1 MDGNKLKHKFV
12 KKEKKLETND
22 WVRSVFDGERVWVR
36 SVSRYA
42 EMHRGGLY
50 PVGTVDGVNV
60 NYEQPPEISPVEEV
74 STERVVTMNE
84 LNTYGD
90 RIEELKGVIK
100 ADMVKKL
107 AQQLLENGFV
117 ESVEVIEPSNFS
129 TKIKMRIKAKK
140 LIQ

>member
-22 WVRSVFDGERVWVR
+22 WIRSF
-36 SVSRYA
+36 SRYA

-60 NYEQPPEISPVEEV
+60 NYEQPPARFEVSPVEEV
-74 STERVVTMNE
+74 SMERVVTMNE

-107 AQQLLENGFV
+107 AQHLLENGFV
-117 ESVEVIEPSNFS
+117 ESVEAIVPSDFS

>member
-12 KKEKKLETND
+12 KKEKQLETND
-22 WVRSVFDGERVWVR
+22 WVRSA
-36 SVSRYA
+36 SRYA

-60 NYEQPPEISPVEEV
+60 NYEQPPARFEVSPVEEV
-74 STERVVTMNE
+74 SMERVVTMNE

-107 AQQLLENGFV
+107 AQHLLENGFV
-117 ESVEVIEPSNFS
+117 ESVEAIVPSDFS